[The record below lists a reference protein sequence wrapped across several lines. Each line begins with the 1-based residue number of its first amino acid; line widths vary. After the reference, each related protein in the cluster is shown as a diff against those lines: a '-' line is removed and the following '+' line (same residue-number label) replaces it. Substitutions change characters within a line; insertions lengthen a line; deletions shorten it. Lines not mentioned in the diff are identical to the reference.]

1 MPGVASFPY
10 TSVREAMNAGR
21 RSCALVGVVPSA
33 GGKAMHTRQ
42 DDLSTFLSAHG
53 LHVISRNWWLVL
65 LRGVVSILFGIAAFA
80 WPGLTVLALALL
92 FGVYA
97 LADGALSLVAAVTGS
112 ERSTPAWWLALVG
125 LLGIAVGVIAFL
137 WPGKTAFVLVVM
149 IGVWAVMIGIF
160 EIIGAI
166 RLRREIDDEWWL
178 VAAGILAVLFGLAL
192 LIAPGAGA
200 LALVW
205 LIATY
210 AILAGI
216 LMIAFSFRL
225 RSHHVAQEQGR

>member
-1 MPGVASFPY
+1 
-10 TSVREAMNAGR
+10 
-21 RSCALVGVVPSA
+21 
-33 GGKAMHTRQ
+33 MHTRQ
-42 DDLSTFLSAHG
+42 SDIFTLLSAHG
-53 LHVISRNWWLVL
+53 LHALTRNWWLLL
-65 LRGVVSILFGIAAFA
+65 LRGVVSIIFGIVAFA

-92 FGVYA
+92 FGAFA
-97 LADGALSLVAAVTGS
+97 LADGVLSLIAAVTGS
-112 ERSTPAWWLALVG
+112 DRSAPAWWLALVG
-125 LLGIAVGVIAFL
+125 VLGIAAGIIAFL

-149 IGVWAVMIGIF
+149 IGVWALMIGIF

-166 RLRREIDDEWWL
+166 RLRHEIDDEWWL
-178 VAAGILAVLFGLAL
+178 IAAGILSVLFGLAV

-216 LMIAFSFRL
+216 LMIAFSLRL
-225 RSHHVAQEQGR
+225 RSHHARHGEDHGH

>member
-1 MPGVASFPY
+1 
-10 TSVREAMNAGR
+10 
-21 RSCALVGVVPSA
+21 
-33 GGKAMHTRQ
+33 MHTRQ
-42 DDLSTFLSAHG
+42 DQLSTLLSAHG
-53 LHVISRNWWLVL
+53 LHVISRNWWLLL
-65 LRGVVSILFGIAAFA
+65 LRGVISILFGIAAFA

-92 FGVYA
+92 FGAYA
-97 LADGALSLVAAVTGS
+97 LADGVLALIAAVSGGS
-112 ERSTPAWWLALVG
+112 DRSAPAWWLALVG
-125 LLGIAVGVIAFL
+125 VLGIAAGIIAFL
-137 WPGKTAFVLVVM
+137 WPGKTAFILVVM

-166 RLRREIDDEWWL
+166 RLRQEIDDEWWL
-178 VAAGILAVLFGLAL
+178 IAAGILAVLFGLAI

-225 RSHHVAQEQGR
+225 KGHHDRTGHAER

>member
-1 MPGVASFPY
+1 M
-10 TSVREAMNAGR
+10 
-21 RSCALVGVVPSA
+21 
-33 GGKAMHTRQ
+33 AMHTSQ
-42 DDLSTFLSAHG
+42 GDISTFLSAHG
-53 LHVISRNWWLVL
+53 LHFLTRNWWLLL
-65 LRGVVSILFGIAAFA
+65 LRGIVSILFGIAAFM

-92 FGVYA
+92 FGAFA
-97 LADGALSLVAAVTGS
+97 LADGVLALIAAVKGN

-125 LLGIAVGVIAFL
+125 VLGIAAGIIAFV

-149 IGVWAVMIGIF
+149 IGAWAVAIGVF

-166 RLRREIDDEWWL
+166 RLRNEIDDEWWL
-178 VAAGILAVLFGLAL
+178 IAAGILSVLFGLAI
-192 LIAPGAGA
+192 LIAPGPGA

-205 LIATY
+205 LIASY

-225 RSHHVAQEQGR
+225 KGLHERTGDAAGGGS